1 MLLKT
6 KAQNKLKSIVGTT
19 NVLTSKE
26 ERYCYS
32 FDALNSRE
40 QGKLPDSVVFVEF
53 QEQVCKFCIETSFS
67 SGKIFIAL

>member
-53 QEQVCKFCIETSFS
+53 Q
-67 SGKIFIAL
+67 